1 MNKLTF
7 LVYNQLYFSNK
18 LNFIDKIGTKS
29 AVTDFSILLG
39 GWFSDLHF
47 TEKVIDLKVFS
58 LVESSI
64 LGRMKKI
71 RNEVQNNRDDDL
83 TIGNFHGNIASS

>member
-1 MNKLTF
+1 MYENNDIEVKFSTKHLPLDYKL
-7 LVYNQLYFSNK
+7 LEWRLILNRELYE
-18 LNFIDKIGTKS
+18 
-29 AVTDFSILLG
+29 
-39 GWFSDLHF
+39 
-47 TEKVIDLKVFS
+47 EKVIDLKVFS

-71 RNEVQNNRDDDL
+71 RNEAQNSRDDDL

>member
-1 MNKLTF
+1 MYENSDIEVKFSTKHLPLDYKL
-7 LVYNQLYFSNK
+7 LEWRLILNRELYE
-18 LNFIDKIGTKS
+18 
-29 AVTDFSILLG
+29 
-39 GWFSDLHF
+39 
-47 TEKVIDLKVFS
+47 EKVIDLKVFS

-71 RNEVQNNRDDDL
+71 RNEVRNNRDDDL

>member
-1 MNKLTF
+1 MYENSDIEVKFSTKHLPLDYKL
-7 LVYNQLYFSNK
+7 LEWKLILNRELYE
-18 LNFIDKIGTKS
+18 
-29 AVTDFSILLG
+29 
-39 GWFSDLHF
+39 
-47 TEKVIDLKVFS
+47 EKVIDLKVFS

>member
-1 MNKLTF
+1 MYENNDIEVKFSTKHLPLDYKL
-7 LVYNQLYFSNK
+7 LEWRLILNRELYE
-18 LNFIDKIGTKS
+18 
-29 AVTDFSILLG
+29 
-39 GWFSDLHF
+39 
-47 TEKVIDLKVFS
+47 EKVIDLKVFS

-71 RNEVQNNRDDDL
+71 RNEVQNNMDDDL

>member
-1 MNKLTF
+1 MYENSDIEVKFSTKHLPLDYKL
-7 LVYNQLYFSNK
+7 LEWRLILNRELYE
-18 LNFIDKIGTKS
+18 
-29 AVTDFSILLG
+29 
-39 GWFSDLHF
+39 
-47 TEKVIDLKVFS
+47 EKVIDLKVFS

-71 RNEVQNNRDDDL
+71 RNEVQNNRNDDL

>member
-1 MNKLTF
+1 MYENSDIEVKFSTKHLPLDYKL
-7 LVYNQLYFSNK
+7 LEWRLILNRELYE
-18 LNFIDKIGTKS
+18 
-29 AVTDFSILLG
+29 
-39 GWFSDLHF
+39 
-47 TEKVIDLKVFS
+47 EKVIDLKVFS

-71 RNEVQNNRDDDL
+71 RNEVQNNKDDDL

>member
-1 MNKLTF
+1 MYENSDIEVKFSTKHLPLDYKL
-7 LVYNQLYFSNK
+7 LEWRLILNRELYE
-18 LNFIDKIGTKS
+18 
-29 AVTDFSILLG
+29 
-39 GWFSDLHF
+39 
-47 TEKVIDLKVFS
+47 EKVIDLKVFS

-71 RNEVQNNRDDDL
+71 RNEVQNNRDDDV

>member
-1 MNKLTF
+1 MYENSDIEVKFSTKHLPLDYKL
-7 LVYNQLYFSNK
+7 LEWRLILNRELYE
-18 LNFIDKIGTKS
+18 
-29 AVTDFSILLG
+29 
-39 GWFSDLHF
+39 
-47 TEKVIDLKVFS
+47 EKVIDLNVFS

>member
-1 MNKLTF
+1 MYENNDIEVKFSTKHLPLDYKL
-7 LVYNQLYFSNK
+7 LEWRLILNRELYK
-18 LNFIDKIGTKS
+18 
-29 AVTDFSILLG
+29 
-39 GWFSDLHF
+39 
-47 TEKVIDLKVFS
+47 EKVIDLKVFS

>member
-1 MNKLTF
+1 MYENSDIEVKFSTKHLPLDYKL
-7 LVYNQLYFSNK
+7 LEWRLILNRELYE
-18 LNFIDKIGTKS
+18 
-29 AVTDFSILLG
+29 
-39 GWFSDLHF
+39 
-47 TEKVIDLKVFS
+47 EKVIDLKVFS

-71 RNEVQNNRDDDL
+71 RNEVQNNSDDDL

>member
-1 MNKLTF
+1 MYENSDIEVK
-7 LVYNQLYFSNK
+7 FS
-18 LNFIDKIGTKS
+18 TKHLPL
-29 AVTDFSILLG
+29 DYILLE
-39 GWFSDLHF
+39 WRLILNRELYE
-47 TEKVIDLKVFS
+47 EKVIDLKVFS

>member
-1 MNKLTF
+1 MYENNDIEVKFSTKHLSLDYKL
-7 LVYNQLYFSNK
+7 LEWRLILNRELYE
-18 LNFIDKIGTKS
+18 
-29 AVTDFSILLG
+29 
-39 GWFSDLHF
+39 
-47 TEKVIDLKVFS
+47 EKVIDLKVFS